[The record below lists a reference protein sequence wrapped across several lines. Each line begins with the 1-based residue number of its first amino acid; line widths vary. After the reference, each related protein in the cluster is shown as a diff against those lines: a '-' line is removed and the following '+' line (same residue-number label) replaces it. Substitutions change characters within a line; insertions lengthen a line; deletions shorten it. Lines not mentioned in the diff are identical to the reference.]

1 MAAKTTKRTRTWIT
15 KSGKVK
21 TKTYYYKV
29 EKGGKKTAGKA
40 SAKEYYS
47 ERKHRGRK
55 TLSLD
60 EAIDYLESKSAT
72 FEEIQTI
79 KNDIKGDIKRGISA
93 KTFTKQGLDAR
104 LENVKLSREENFLRQ
119 LGYSFEEFEEEFGY
133 SKEYIKKNSF
143 EDLGDGV
150 YKLKGTDLVFIWDYD
165 QGFVRK

>member
-15 KSGKVK
+15 KSGKVR

-40 SAKEYYS
+40 SAKDYYS
-47 ERKHRGRK
+47 ERTHRERK
-55 TLSLD
+55 TLNLD

-72 FEEIQTI
+72 FEEIQQI

-93 KTFTKQGLDAR
+93 KTFTKAGLDAR
-104 LENVKLSREENFLRQ
+104 LENVKLNREENFLRQ

-133 SKEYIKKNSF
+133 TKEYIKKNPF
-143 EDLGDGV
+143 EDIGDGV
-150 YKLKGTDLVFIWDYD
+150 FRLRGTNLVFIWDYD
-165 QGFVRK
+165 QGLVRR